1 MKKILLIVIAVLSVF
16 FLGACD
22 KKTYQARTMEFFFED
37 FEVTGKN
44 IKLFEEIMKDE
55 KGSNKMIYTDQKGEV
70 GLTAKKKTLIKSITF
85 TIYNYAEDYSFYI
98 YDPSITY
105 FEKVDGIY
113 RTMGLSYDSRIEIEG
128 ESEYD
133 VVYNVNCKVGA
144 GKSLIFASLLCPR
157 QDDIKNDMSKI
168 VESYGAYKFKVDYE
182 VCM

>member
-1 MKKILLIVIAVLSVF
+1 MKKVLLIILVVLSTF

-22 KKTYQARTMEFFFED
+22 KKSYQVRTMEFFFED

-44 IKLFEEIMKDE
+44 IKLFEEIIKDE
-55 KGSNKMIYTDQKGEV
+55 KGPNKMIYTDQKGEV
-70 GLTAKKKTLIKSITF
+70 MLIPKNKTLIKTITF

-98 YDPSITY
+98 YDPSVTY

-113 RTMGLSYDSRIEIEG
+113 RTMGLSYENRVEIKSG
-128 ESEYD
+128 SEFD

-144 GKSLIFASLLCPR
+144 GKSLRFASLLCPR
-157 QDDIKNDMSKI
+157 QDDVQNDMSKI
-168 VESYGAYKFKVDYE
+168 IESYGAYKFKVDYE